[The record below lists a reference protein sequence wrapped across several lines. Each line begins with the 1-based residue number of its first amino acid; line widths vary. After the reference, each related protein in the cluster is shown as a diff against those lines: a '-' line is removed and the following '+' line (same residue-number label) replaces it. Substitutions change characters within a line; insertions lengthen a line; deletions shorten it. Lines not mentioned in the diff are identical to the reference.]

1 MSEAKRSALDAKQK
15 LPRTWSRQL
24 CETELGKDGR
34 GPDRSARLSSAKTDD
49 TPGAKRSAPCAMTR
63 GHVLGLAELVHLHQM

>member
-49 TPGAKRSAPCAMTR
+49 TPGAKR
-63 GHVLGLAELVHLHQM
+63 